1 MGNKLTPA
9 QKQTKLRSGIQ
20 PMQIMIFTNYLAKPQ
35 FPLTSDLFEFPQISN
50 KPSGL
55 EKYPLISTNVKY
67 NFTRMRYLT
76 HPQRVQ
82 IFFSFSRLMQFI
94 SKQPIKNES
103 EKNEVLKHNT
113 RFMLEM
119 LFPIS
124 YPVVKKMKTASDEY
138 SMMSIFDAAEKE
150 FVYQKFNTY
159 LKLDGKSCT
168 VDEIRFADTF
178 GANPIYV
185 KLYDLAKD
193 FLVKRDA
200 AVMVLHGDMKTR
212 LGEFKNAFDPNNDDA
227 VLARITDEINK
238 LNSGSAG
245 DTSAVDELTK
255 EIAQIQTDIVETDKK
270 ITDANELQQKE
281 TDLLQ
286 YRSKGLSGAVS
297 SMNAIYKNM
306 YDFSNKNTL
315 NVITDTNVNKLRD
328 DNKYVEG
335 LIKTAE
341 TAKIAAKA
349 ATKGKPKD
357 DTVEKIEILIYG
369 LTSLYEY
376 NELKSKMPYITATMN
391 LSQFVKELQSEQ
403 SDLKKEIVTKT
414 KQMDALKKKA
424 IIDFTFIGTGAS
436 FTASNIKS
444 ALADTSKKSKIKS
457 LNSSLQKM
465 VDEYE
470 IKSVL
475 KQLLTKIKTSVT
487 EFDTEI
493 KRANAKD
500 ESVNTTVFLS
510 DIKTMKD
517 AVKSVYESDVNYF
530 SQRNPLAEA
539 FMRLRKICGF
549 AYLITTMHQQQENMN
564 IEREYN
570 INYNIDA
577 DLKKG
582 EYLFHKKTTEDLRA
596 YYYPNRQ
603 SMEPGIKSIVSV
615 KDIDE
620 INMDAIVTMF
630 EDKPKTSAAID
641 LIDLQG
647 KPRYECQVQMV
658 VVGGVIT
665 EENST
670 KIDCSYQDLILGA
683 DILKEY
689 FNLIVPQF
697 TDLTQEIADA
707 EKKYNIKYEKIKL
720 EDTIDAGAGP
730 NVGVMPTLPAV
741 PAAMPAMPTAPPAPP
756 APPKKT
762 ATTVTDA
769 DLDNIISK
777 NMPPG
782 ASSTFLRDFIKNTDY
797 KDVKVFLETA
807 INYFEKSSTNP
818 NEIIPGTKKTYK
830 NDYEEKKI
838 DAEQIIKSNIKK
850 KEIKAKDTTISSTD
864 IGMINREIGMLKAF
878 KQIVD
883 KVDENMRENWLRLPR
898 ITGGKKT
905 RKRRRQQQRIKRN
918 TRRQLK

>member
-67 NFTRMRYLT
+67 NLTRMRYLT

-270 ITDANELQQKE
+270 ISDVTDLGEKQI
-281 TDLLQ
+281 DLLQ
-286 YRSKGLSGAVS
+286 YKSKSASNPVQ
-297 SMNAIYKNM
+297 SMSAIYKNM

-315 NVITDTNVNKLRD
+315 NIITDTNVNKLRD
-328 DNKYVEG
+328 DNAYVKD
-335 LIKTAE
+335 LIKIAE
-341 TAKIAAKA
+341 TAAK

-357 DTVEKIEILIYG
+357 DTVKNIDILTYG
-369 LTSLYEY
+369 LTTLYDY

-391 LSQFVKELQSEQ
+391 LPQFVKELQSEQ
-403 SDLKKEIVTKT
+403 SDLKKQIVTKT

-424 IIDFTFIGTGAS
+424 IIDFTFIGTGKS
-436 FTASNIKS
+436 FAASNIKS
-444 ALADTSKKSKIKS
+444 ALADASKKSKIKN

-470 IKSVL
+470 IKNVL
-475 KQLLTKIKTSVT
+475 KQLLTKIQTSVT
-487 EFDTEI
+487 EFDKEI
-493 KRANAKD
+493 KDATDND
-500 ESVNTTVFLS
+500 ESVYTNVFLGK
-510 DIKTMKD
+510 IKTMKD
-517 AVKSVYESDVNYF
+517 DVKSVYESDVNYF

-549 AYLITTMHQQQENMN
+549 AYLITTMHPQQENMN

-570 INYNIDA
+570 VNYNIDA
-577 DLKKG
+577 DMKKG

-603 SMEPGIKSIVSV
+603 SMEPDIKKIISV
-615 KDIDE
+615 PDKEE
-620 INMDAIVTMF
+620 INMDAIVNMF
-630 EDKPKTSAAID
+630 EKNPKKSAAID

-665 EENST
+665 EENSK

-697 TDLTQEIADA
+697 TDLTQEIAEA

-720 EDTIDAGAGP
+720 EDTGAPGAGP
-730 NVGVMPTLPAV
+730 NVGAMPG
-741 PAAMPAMPTAPPAPP
+741 AMPAMPAMPALPAGMGAMPAMPAAMPPAPP
-756 APPKKT
+756 APAKKT
-762 ATTVTDA
+762 STVVVTDA
-769 DLDNIISK
+769 DLDTII
-777 NMPPG
+777 G
-782 ASSTFLRDFIKNTDY
+782 GDRFLREFIKASDY
-797 KDVKVFLETA
+797 KDIKVFLETA
-807 INYFEKSSTNP
+807 IDYLEKTRPNP
-818 NEIIPGTKKTYK
+818 NELIPGTKTTYK
-830 NDYEEKKI
+830 NDYEDKKVE
-838 DAEQIIKSNIKK
+838 A
-850 KEIKAKDTTISSTD
+850 DTTISKMIAKKDNKLEDKTLTSTELGLIRRDINMLKTFTD
-864 IGMINREIGMLKAF
+864 IVKR
-878 KQIVD
+878 
-883 KVDENMRENWLRLPR
+883 VDERAKKDWLPKV
-898 ITGGKKT
+898 TGGKKT

-918 TRRQLK
+918 TRRLLK

>member
-1 MGNKLTPA
+1 MLKLTPA
-9 QKQTKLRSGIQ
+9 QRQTKLRSGIQ
-20 PMQIMIFTNYLAKPQ
+20 PIQIMIFTNYLAKPQ

-67 NFTRMRYLT
+67 NFARMRYLT

-82 IFFSFSRLMQFI
+82 IFFSFSRLMEFI
-94 SKQPIKNES
+94 SKQPIQDES
-103 EKNEVLKHNT
+103 KKNEVLKHNT
-113 RFMLEM
+113 QFMLEM

-124 YPVVKKMKTASDEY
+124 YPVIKKMKTASDEY

-200 AVMVLHGDMKTR
+200 AVMVLHGDMTTR
-212 LGEFKNAFDPNNDDA
+212 FLEFDTEFNNNNDEA
-227 VLARITDEINK
+227 VLMRITDEINK
-238 LNSGSAG
+238 LDSGSTG
-245 DTSAVDELTK
+245 DSSAVDELTK
-255 EIAQIQTDIVETDKK
+255 EITQIQTDIVVGDKK

-286 YRSKGLSGAVS
+286 YRSKGLSGAVAS
-297 SMNAIYKNM
+297 INAIYKNM
-306 YDFSNKNTL
+306 YEFSKNNGL
-315 NVITDTNVNKLRD
+315 DIITDTNVIRLRD
-328 DNKYVEG
+328 DNVYVKK
-335 LIKTAE
+335 LIETAE
-341 TAKIAAKA
+341 TSKASKASTAKGN
-349 ATKGKPKD
+349 GKTPKD
-357 DTVEKIEILIYG
+357 DTVENIEILIYG
-369 LTSLYEY
+369 LTTLYEY
-376 NELKSKMPYITATMN
+376 NELKRKMPYITATMN

-403 SDLKKEIVTKT
+403 SELKKELTTKT
-414 KQMDALKKKA
+414 KQVGALNKKA
-424 IIDFTFIGTGAS
+424 KIDFSFIGTGTP
-436 FTASNIKS
+436 FTTSNIKN
-444 ALADTSKKSKIKS
+444 AFADASKKSKIKN

-475 KQLLTKIKTSVT
+475 KKLMMKIKKSATN
-487 EFDTEI
+487 FDTEI
-493 KRANAKD
+493 ATAATDDRKVD
-500 ESVNTTVFLS
+500 TTTLLS
-510 DIKTMKD
+510 GIKTIKNEI
-517 AVKSVYESDVNYF
+517 KSVYESDANYF

-539 FMRLRKICGF
+539 FMKLRKICGF

-582 EYLFHKKTTEDLRA
+582 EYLFHKKTAEDLRA

-603 SMEPGIKSIVSV
+603 SMEEEIKKIVSV
-615 KDIDE
+615 KDTEE

-665 EENST
+665 EENSK
-670 KIDCSYQDLILGA
+670 KIDCSYQDLIIGA
-683 DILKEY
+683 DVLKEY
-689 FNLIVPQF
+689 FNLVVPQF
-697 TDLTQEIADA
+697 TDLTQEIAEA
-707 EKKYNIKYEKIKL
+707 EKKYNIKYQKKKL
-720 EDTIDAGAGP
+720 EDTGAPGTVNAGP
-730 NVGVMPTLPAV
+730 SVGALPTGMPTG
-741 PAAMPAMPTAPPAPP
+741 MPPAPP
-756 APPKKT
+756 PKKT
-762 ATTVTDA
+762 STVVTDA
-769 DLDNIISK
+769 DLDRII
-777 NMPPG
+777 G
-782 ASSTFLRDFIKNTDY
+782 GDIYARDLIKNDDY
-797 KDVKVFLETA
+797 KNVKVFFETA
-807 INYFEKSSTNP
+807 IDYLDKTKPGAINT
-818 NEIIPGTKKTYK
+818 IPGTIKTYQK
-830 NDYEEKKI
+830 DYQNKKI
-838 DAEQIIKSNIKK
+838 DANSTIQTMIEK
-850 KEIKAKDTTISSTD
+850 KENEIKPPTTLTNTEMQSITRDINALKKLQTVVKSVDARATTEWLRTIS
-864 IGMINREIGMLKAF
+864 
-878 KQIVD
+878 
-883 KVDENMRENWLRLPR
+883 
-898 ITGGKKT
+898 GGKKT
-905 RKRRRQQQRIKRN
+905 RKRRRQHRIKRN
-918 TRRQLK
+918 TRRPFRY